1 MNNEFKTTF
10 IPKKKLSSV
19 RDEKNVR
26 VTKKNSFMALIAG
39 LLFVTA
45 LVSIVG
51 VYLYKL
57 NISSSLKNKIE
68 SINRTEKAFEP
79 AVILKLKKLD
89 IRLRAAT
96 DLLDNHV
103 ALSDFFD
110 SFGESTLPS
119 VSFSNF
125 SFAFNEEASEV
136 SMVGEAKSYLAIAQQ
151 SDLFEKN
158 QYIQNHIFSDFQLTE
173 TGRVSFNLSF
183 TLNPDLIKYGR
194 KIQNT
199 QVDSKVDESMIIE
212 NQDTTLP
219 AGENVDFSSTLS
231 N

>member
-10 IPKKKLSSV
+10 IPKKKLAV
-19 RDEKNVR
+19 ARDEKNVKI
-26 VTKKNSFMALIAG
+26 TKKNSLMGLLAG

-45 LVSIVG
+45 LVSVIG
-51 VYLYKL
+51 VYLYKAS
-57 NISSSLKNKIE
+57 IASGLKNKIE
-68 SINRTEKAFEP
+68 SINRAEKAFEP
-79 AVILKLKKLD
+79 TVILALKKLD

-96 DLLDNHV
+96 DLLDKHV
-103 ALSDFFD
+103 AISDFFD

-125 SFAFNEEASEV
+125 SFVYNEEAPEV

-173 TGRVSFNLSF
+173 TGRVSFSLSF
-183 TLNPDLIKYGR
+183 TLNPELIRYGR

-199 QVDSKVDESMIIE
+199 QIDTQVDESMIIE
-212 NQDTTLP
+212 NQNTTLP
-219 AGENVDFSSTLS
+219 AGQDVDFTNSL
-231 N
+231 NN